1 MVEMTETA
9 MILHNA
15 TPRSLVLL
23 DEIGRGTSTFD
34 GLAIAWS
41 VAEYL
46 HNSPEHSAKTLS
58 ATHYHELEELHFE
71 GLALTDDLEM
81 GAIIK
86 NYGIGEA
93 SKMAVHAGSDFLL
106 ICNDP
111 ISIYEGYNAVLEAVK
126 SGEIT
131 ETRIEESINRIE
143 TSRKKLTQPLEF
155 SLKRI
160 AELSREMVD

>member
-1 MVEMTETA
+1 
-9 MILHNA
+9 MIWKWAQSLENLRDW
-15 TPRSLVLL
+15 RSL
-23 DEIGRGTSTFD
+23 ENGGSC
-34 GLAIAWS
+34 G
-41 VAEYL
+41 
-46 HNSPEHSAKTLS
+46 
-58 ATHYHELEELHFE
+58 
-71 GLALTDDLEM
+71 
-81 GAIIK
+81 
-86 NYGIGEA
+86 
-93 SKMAVHAGSDFLL
+93 GSDFLL

-160 AELSREMVD
+160 AELSREIVELKESLK